1 MSIQQNS
8 PPKRLFAFP
17 KPAYLRE
24 PTELYSAKFYGLC
37 SIGGILACGT
47 THAAIVTLDVIKCRK
62 QVNPAL
68 YKSIGDGIK
77 KIIAT
82 DGPKGLVTG
91 WAPTLIGYSV
101 QGLCKF
107 GFYEYFK
114 KKYSDL
120 AGEKNAKKYKDLLYL
135 TASASAEVIADVALC
150 PWEAVKV
157 RTQTK
162 ADFPRQMRIGLPK
175 ILSEEGIGGLYK
187 GLSPLWFRQ
196 VPYTMMKFWA
206 FERTVAAIYQYAIPK
221 PRAQCTKLEQLGVSF
236 IGGYIAGVFCAIVS
250 HPADVVVSK
259 LNNVK
264 TEGGTGTA
272 IMKIFKELGGKVFYL
287 GLGTRII
294 MIGTL
299 TALQWFIYD
308 SFKVYSG
315 LPTTGASVPTP
326 AKTAVPGK
334 LSIREEKEAP
344 KETAHG
350 SPKEEKKAAKEE
362 KKAAKELAH
371 GKVLIRE
378 EKETPK
384 ETAHGSPKEEKKA
397 HAKH

>member
-1 MSIQQNS
+1 MSTQENPQTR
-8 PPKRLFAFP
+8 RLFAIT
-17 KPAYLRE
+17 KPAFLKE
-24 PTELYSAKFYGLC
+24 KTELFSPKFYALC
-37 SIGGILACGT
+37 SIGGIFACGT
-47 THAAIVTLDVIKCRK
+47 THTAIVTLDVIKCRK
-62 QVNPAL
+62 QVNPTL

-82 DGPKGLVTG
+82 DGMKGLVTG
-91 WAPTLIGYSV
+91 WAPTLIGYSA

-135 TASASAEVIADVALC
+135 SASASAELIADVALC

-175 ILSEEGIGGLYK
+175 ILREEGFSGLYK
-187 GLSPLWFRQ
+187 GLTPLWFRQ

-206 FERTVAAIYQYAIPK
+206 FERTVAAIYEYAIPK
-221 PRAQCTKLEQLGVSF
+221 PRADCSKLEQLGVSF

-264 TEGGTGTA
+264 TEGGTGAA
-272 IMKIFKELGGKVFYL
+272 ISQIFKELGPKVFYL

-308 SFKVYSG
+308 SFKVYAG
-315 LPTTGASVPTP
+315 LPTTGAAPAP
-326 AKTAVPGK
+326 AKGMKGLPITAPVK
-334 LSIREEKEAP
+334 EEKRAV
-344 KETAHG
+344 KEEKRAVKEEKKATSALV
-350 SPKEEKKAAKEE
+350 KEEKKAAK
-362 KKAAKELAH
+362 H
-371 GKVLIRE
+371 
-378 EKETPK
+378 
-384 ETAHGSPKEEKKA
+384 
-397 HAKH
+397 